1 MKKYFNMKYLKYPIN
16 FKSLLDENNRNSCDL
31 QESIAYNIMLI
42 ITTSFGEIP
51 DKPDYGTVIW
61 DLEFNQ
67 HIKKRDWEELVR
79 NSLFDS
85 ISKNELRL
93 NLKEIM
99 ITLDEIDESDL
110 KLSIRRKANIL
121 ITGLLKNTLVPF
133 NFNTKLNI
141 SPISQ

>member
-1 MKKYFNMKYLKYPIN
+1 MKYLKYPIN